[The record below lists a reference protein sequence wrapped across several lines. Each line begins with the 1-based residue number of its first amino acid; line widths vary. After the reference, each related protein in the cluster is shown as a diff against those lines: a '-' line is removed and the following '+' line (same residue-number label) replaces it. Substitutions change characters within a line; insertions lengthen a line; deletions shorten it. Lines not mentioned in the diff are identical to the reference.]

1 MTLGKILKLFVSINE
16 HAFIVAENFLCT
28 VKTLQFILRC
38 KLQSDPAFQAVFVRV
53 TRITA
58 PVPVG
63 SALAFP
69 PRTKATVK
77 PLTTTVKP
85 LNTAECCQNILALPH
100 MCFTNTFC
108 CSMFRNLALLSIFVA
123 ISTSSYCIW
132 DYDLRV
138 KSCWFNIYFS
148 HFERTRNRRAGYHP
162 VHFW

>member
-100 MCFTNTFC
+100 IV
-108 CSMFRNLALLSIFVA
+108 LQ
-123 ISTSSYCIW
+123 
-132 DYDLRV
+132 
-138 KSCWFNIYFS
+138 
-148 HFERTRNRRAGYHP
+148 
-162 VHFW
+162 VHFAVLCSETLHCCQFLWPSPHPAIAYGITTYG